1 MAEWHQGI
9 FTPKFPLKVLNT
21 NSIYYR
27 SSYELRMM
35 NYLDLNDNVI
45 EWGSELIIIP
55 YINEVDGKPHRYITD
70 FIATIKGNDGK
81 TKKYILE
88 VKPMNQCEQLNEKGE
103 LILPRPPK
111 KKTAK
116 ALQNYLNKC
125 NTIRKN
131 HSKWSYAREF
141 CKRNG
146 LEWLVITEQDLFPKG

>member
-9 FTPKFPLKVLNT
+9 FSPKFSKKVLNE
-21 NSIYYR
+21 NAIYFR

-45 EWGSELIIIP
+45 RWGSEVIVIP
-55 YINEVDGKPHRYITD
+55 YVNEVDGKKHRYVTD
-70 FIATIKGNDGK
+70 FYAEIKQGSII
-81 TKKYILE
+81 KKYIIE

-146 LEWLVITEQDLFPKG
+146 LEWLVITECDLYPKG